1 VEEVRPAVFRR
12 YDEQRLGMARDFDGF
27 FREHYLATVRAL
39 ELDGTSTDE
48 ANDAAQEAYVRAY
61 ARWWRIAHYRE
72 PAAWVRRV
80 SVNIQRDAHRR
91 SVTREAALPLLA
103 PETVAPE
110 PELPDDLD
118 EVLDQLPDQQRRAVD
133 LYYRAGFSTEEAA
146 ARMGISPG
154 AFRFHLSR
162 ARRAL
167 KPRMAER
174 IGLVQEVVQ

>member
-1 VEEVRPAVFRR
+1 MFDG
-12 YDEQRLGMARDFDGF
+12 YDEQRMGMARDFDGF
-27 FREHYLATVRAL
+27 FREHYPATVRAL
-39 ELDGTSTDE
+39 ELDGVSIHE
-48 ANDAAQEAYVRAY
+48 ANEAAQEAYVRAY
-61 ARWWRIAHYRE
+61 ARWWRIGHYRE

-80 SVNIQRDAHRR
+80 SVNIVRDAHRR
-91 SVTREAALPLLA
+91 ASTRDAVLSRLA
-103 PETVAPE
+103 FETVTPE

-118 EVLDQLPDQQRRAVD
+118 EVLGHLPPQQRRAVD

-146 ARMGISPG
+146 ARMGISSG

-174 IGLVQEVVQ
+174 IGLVKEVAR

>member
-1 VEEVRPAVFRR
+1 
-12 YDEQRLGMARDFDGF
+12 M
-27 FREHYLATVRAL
+27 
-39 ELDGTSTDE
+39 
-48 ANDAAQEAYVRAY
+48 
-61 ARWWRIAHYRE
+61 
-72 PAAWVRRV
+72 
-80 SVNIQRDAHRR
+80 
-91 SVTREAALPLLA
+91 PLLA

-110 PELPDDLD
+110 PELPDDFD
-118 EVLDQLPDQQRRAVD
+118 EVLDHLPDQQRRAVD